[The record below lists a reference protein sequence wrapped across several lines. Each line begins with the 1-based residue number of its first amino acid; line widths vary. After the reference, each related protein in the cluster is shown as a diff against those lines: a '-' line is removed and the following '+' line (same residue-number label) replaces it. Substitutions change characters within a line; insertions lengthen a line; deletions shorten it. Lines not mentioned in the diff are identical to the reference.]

1 MSLIPS
7 YNIINVSHFR
17 PKSMNS
23 HLDHILQ
30 KPILAKIVSLRML
43 QVDDTTEQSRDIENQ
58 I

>member
-1 MSLIPS
+1 MSIPS
-7 YNIINVSHFR
+7 YNIINVFHFR

-23 HLDHILQ
+23 HQDRILQ

-43 QVDDTTEQSRDIENQ
+43 QVDDTTEQSRDIESQ